1 MLSNTNIKR
10 YSRSEVLLHNKKESC
25 WIIIENEV
33 YDLTDFIK
41 EHPGGSNIILSRAGE
56 DATSYFKV
64 KHGLNLQINEML
76 QKFKLGEL
84 LEEER
89 TDVKFLDESF
99 TKALLLAIKEEK
111 LYEVDQATKRK
122 FLIFRVLA
130 VVSFFTLSVFA
141 LYANIPLSL
150 AVFFVVLQAIIGT
163 SLFGFIAH
171 ESTHRN
177 FPKNVIL
184 RYLLELI
191 WPVLWPFISKEP
203 LNYEHNSHHVKIGDE
218 DYDFEVSGF
227 SAFIRYSSAIE
238 KTFWHR
244 YQHRLAVL
252 FYPFYANIIT
262 TIGGVSSAFWVKH
275 NRTVALYHIASLAVT
290 FVYYVLIPSI
300 FLGFSFK
307 WIGLYLVYQCV
318 LFTGV
323 YVGAAIN
330 HFIPQAFQ
338 KIEESKAKLYGFYIC
353 SNTSNFGANNPFWFW
368 YTGGF
373 NIQIEHHLA
382 PFVPVENLRKLV
394 PIVKRICQEYDYPYI
409 DFPNFNAL
417 WKEHYSFLE
426 ELSKG
431 ERNIGE
437 LENKRRYQAK

>member
-1 MLSNTNIKR
+1 MDSITNIKR

-41 EHPGGSNIILSRAGE
+41 KHPGGSNIILSRAGE
-56 DATSYFKV
+56 DATSYFKM
-64 KHGLNLQINEML
+64 KHGLSDAVNKML
-76 QKFKLGEL
+76 KAYKIGEL
-84 LEEER
+84 REE
-89 TDVKFLDESF
+89 DQGDLKFLDESF
-99 TKALLLAIKEEK
+99 TKDLLHAIKEDK
-111 LYEVDQATKRK
+111 LYQVEAATKWK
-122 FLIFRVLA
+122 FLTFRIMAILC
-130 VVSFFTLSVFA
+130 FFTFSLLA
-141 LYANIPLSL
+141 LYANIPLFL
-150 AVFFVVLQAIIGT
+150 AVLLVVLQALIGT

-177 FPKNVIL
+177 FPKNIFL
-184 RYLLELI
+184 KYLLELI

-227 SAFIRYSSAIE
+227 AAFIRYSSSIE

-244 YQHRLAVL
+244 YQHRLAL
-252 FYPFYANIIT
+252 FFYPFYANIIT
-262 TIGGVSSAFWVKH
+262 TIGGISSSFWSKH
-275 NRTVALYHIASLAVT
+275 NRTVALYHIASLVVT
-290 FVYYVLIPSI
+290 FTYYIIIPSLL
-300 FLGFSFK
+300 FGFSFK
-307 WIGLYLVYQCV
+307 WLGLYLVYQCV

-323 YVGAAIN
+323 YLGAAIN
-330 HFIPQAFQ
+330 HFIPQAFE
-338 KIEESKAKLYGFYIC
+338 KMDEVKGKLYGFYIC
-353 SNTSNFGANNPFWFW
+353 SNTSNFGVNNPFWFW

-394 PIVKRICQEYDYPYI
+394 PIVKDLCQKYDYPYV
-409 DFPNFNAL
+409 DFQNFGAL
-417 WKEHYSFLE
+417 WTAHYTFLE

-431 ERNIGE
+431 ERNLSE
-437 LENKRRYQAK
+437 LQNKSQYQAK